1 MNTLLKAKTLT
12 LNNNVFNIYGFNIL
26 NSNTINKQNFQPDL
40 FKILNKYKN
49 EIDNIDKDVWNKY
62 KSLVNE
68 YEMIFNNKNT
78 KYNVSTYVPISRAYF
93 KLWEMINNFDI
104 IDNSKPLNLLC
115 IAEGPGGF
123 VEAIYNYRKKHNN
136 NNNKATCMTLNSD
149 DKNIPNWAKANYFLK
164 HNPSINLVYGVDN
177 TGDIYNPKNIKFLI
191 NKFKHNKANLIT
203 ADGGFDFSDDYK
215 NQEQNSYQ
223 LIISQIV
230 CALGCLDKGG
240 HFVIKI
246 FEIFTHLTVKIIYFL
261 TQFFKNVHINK
272 PLSSRNLNSE
282 KYLIC
287 KDFTGIDDNMLGSL
301 LILLKK
307 WGELKSQNKY
317 INDIF
322 IFNVPR
328 EFENMIKNYN
338 IYYVKNNV
346 YNILKTLTYIKLNLP
361 DSEIDKIKQ
370 ELFIL
375 ASLWCYKNDIGINYK
390 LSLLNHEYMYYHTY
404 PQKSNSTT
412 LNQYL
417 I

>member
-1 MNTLLKAKTLT
+1 MNTLLKTKTLE
-12 LNNNVFNIYGFNIL
+12 LHQNIFNIYGFNIL

-68 YEMIFNNKNT
+68 YEMIFNNKNV
-78 KYNVSTYVPISRAYF
+78 KNNVSTYIPISRAYF
-93 KLWEMINNFDI
+93 KLWEILTHFDI
-104 IDNSKPLNLLC
+104 VDNKASLNLLC

-123 VEAIYNYRKKHNN
+123 VEAIYNYRKKNN
-136 NNNKATCMTLNSD
+136 NNFNKATCITLNSD
-149 DKNIPNWAKANYFLK
+149 DRNIPNWTKANHFLK
-164 HNPSINLVYGVDN
+164 HNPSIKLVYGVDN
-177 TGDIYNPKNIKFLI
+177 TGDIYNPENIKFLI
-191 NKFKHNKANLIT
+191 NKFKHSKANLIT

-223 LIISQIV
+223 LIICEIV
-230 CALGCLDKGG
+230 CALGCLKEGG

-261 TQFFKNVHINK
+261 TRFFKSVSINK

-287 KDFTGIDDNMLGSL
+287 KDFVGIQSNMIDSL
-301 LILLKK
+301 LILLEK
-307 WGELKSQNKY
+307 WSDLKSQNIY

-370 ELFIL
+370 QLYIL

-390 LSLLNHEYMYYHTY
+390 LPFLSREYTYFHTY

-412 LNQYL
+412 LNQ
-417 I
+417 